1 MNTDLQQ
8 HPFPVSK
15 VRIDKWLW
23 AARFYKTR
31 SLAKQAIDGGKIRY
45 NGARCKTSKEV
56 EVGALIELRQGYDD
70 VEIRVEQL
78 SDQRRFTAKP
88 RPASNAGSAMQ
99 PYAATIPAFCHLNLA
114 PIRSS
119 AGIYTVSS
127 VKTAEHRLR
136 PAQPL

>member
-78 SDQRRFTAKP
+78 SDQRRGAPEARLLYCETEASIERRERNAAIRRNNP
-88 RPASNAGSAMQ
+88 SVLPPESRPNKKQ
-99 PYAATIPAFCHLNLA
+99 RRHI
-114 PIRSS
+114 
-119 AGIYTVSS
+119 
-127 VKTAEHRLR
+127 HRFKR
-136 PAQPL
+136 ENS